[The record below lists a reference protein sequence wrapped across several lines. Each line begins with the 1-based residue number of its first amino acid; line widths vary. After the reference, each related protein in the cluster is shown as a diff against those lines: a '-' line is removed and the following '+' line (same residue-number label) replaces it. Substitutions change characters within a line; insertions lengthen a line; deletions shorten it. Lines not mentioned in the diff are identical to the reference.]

1 MIVVV
6 HITVVIYIEIFEE
19 FIMNNDSFILE
30 ENKHSFIIMLVMLM
44 SLESKTLML
53 PKEVDG
59 SDDASWITSNYIE
72 KIVRIIAK

>member
-59 SDDASWITSNYIE
+59 SDDAS
-72 KIVRIIAK
+72 